1 MKEELSDQKFNFDPI
16 FDSNFLYEMYEND
29 YQYVEEIFRTT
40 SEGFQPDF
48 EAIKTAFAQQDLESL
63 KKAVHK
69 MKPAMGFVGL
79 LSLQQQCQN
88 FEQECA
94 AKQEFKEIIINYHTL
109 LEGLTTAK
117 EKIIVEITR
126 LHSFNNL

>member
-1 MKEELSDQKFNFDPI
+1 MNEELSNQEFNFSPI
-16 FDSNFLYEMYEND
+16 FDSAFLYEMYEND
-29 YQYVEEIFRTT
+29 YQYVEEIFSTT
-40 SEGFQPDF
+40 NEGFQADF
-48 EAIKTAFAQQDLESL
+48 EAIKKAFDQQDLATL

-79 LSLQQQCQN
+79 LALQEQCQN

-109 LEGLTTAK
+109 LVGLTTAN
-117 EKIIVEITR
+117 EKIAEEITR